1 MKVTIRMAKQ
11 YEAILFD
18 FDGVLVDSEPIHYE
32 CWMEVL
38 APYGFRVDWD
48 TYSREWIG
56 VSDRDMIRRFC
67 ASADPPLDFEAI
79 WAQYPHKTEV
89 FRSRMAERPVF
100 HQDTLRVLDQL
111 QDYKLAVVSSSART
125 EVEPPLIR
133 AGIRERFGAL
143 VCGREVQNLKPAP
156 DPYLKAAEMLGAGAA
171 LVVEDSDAGEAS
183 GRAAGFDVLRLRHPS
198 ELAEELSARLGL
210 TAEPS
215 SLII

>member
-1 MKVTIRMAKQ
+1 MKKQ

-38 APYGFRVDWD
+38 AKYGFHVDWE
-48 TYSREWIG
+48 TYTRHWIG
-56 VSDRDMIRRFC
+56 VSDRDMIHRFC
-67 ASADPPLDFEAI
+67 TSAKPPLDFESV
-79 WAQYPHKTEV
+79 WAEYPRKTEV
-89 FRSRMAERPVF
+89 FRQRMAERPIF
-100 HQDTLRVLDQL
+100 HEDTLRLLDQL
-111 QDYKLAVVSSSART
+111 RDYRLAVVSSSART

-133 AGIRERFGAL
+133 AAIRDRFGAM
-143 VCGREVQNLKPAP
+143 VCGREVPNLKPAP
-156 DPYLKAAEMLGAGAA
+156 DPYLKAAELLGVSSA

-198 ELAEELSARLGL
+198 ELPERLTTVLGL

-215 SLII
+215 SLLT

>member
-1 MKVTIRMAKQ
+1 MRKQ

-38 APYGFRVDWD
+38 APYGYHVDWE

-67 ASADPPLDFEAI
+67 ESAQPPLDFDAI
-79 WAQYPHKTEV
+79 WAQYPYKTEV
-89 FRSRMAERPVF
+89 FRTRMAERPVF
-100 HQDTLRVLDQL
+100 HPETLRLLDQL
-111 QDYKLAVVSSSART
+111 DGYKLAVVSSSART

-133 AGIRERFGAL
+133 AAIRDRFDAL

-156 DPYLKAAEMLGAGAA
+156 DPYLRAAELLGVDRA
-171 LVVEDSDAGEAS
+171 LVIEDSDAGEAS

-198 ELAEELSARLGL
+198 ELAVQLTALLGL
-210 TAEPS
+210 TQVPS
-215 SLII
+215 SLVI